1 MQATSVLI
9 ADGSPCFAE
18 VTGGGV
24 VLDES
29 LAAWARPVVA
39 KTMPTIVKLN
49 SRLHRLRSVA
59 REIVSTLFIVVG
71 DFRLGTE

>member
-24 VLDES
+24 VLEGS
-29 LAAWARPVVA
+29 LAAWASPVVA
-39 KTMPTIVKLN
+39 KTVPIIVKIN
-49 SRLHRLRSVA
+49 SRLHRPRFVA
-59 REIVSTLFIVVG
+59 REIVSTLFIVA
-71 DFRLGTE
+71 